1 MLLML
6 SRQAVYVTSGSGDFG
21 EQWGGGCV
29 DRLLNPCE
37 LLRRA
42 LNPRAL
48 QFKNGFKAQ
57 GWSQPSLR
65 RYDVPRLVGGDIA
78 SVAETI

>member
-6 SRQAVYVTSGSGDFG
+6 SRQAVYVTCGSGDFG
-21 EQWGGGCV
+21 EQWGGCV
-29 DRLLNPCE
+29 DRLLSPGE

-48 QFKNGFKAQ
+48 QFKNGFRAQ
-57 GWSQPSLR
+57 GWPQPSLR